1 MEGIQTQTYSFG
13 NLLENGAF
21 SSKNLD
27 GAGKK
32 VVKRVRESMEHMGEV
47 FDQKAGEFNAMRA
60 KRMKRTLGTRA
71 DEAGEDPVPKRV
83 SPVVANPI
91 VTTRS
96 AQAVSLVKTKL
107 VRNSNKG
114 RFGEFAKWIVPP
126 HSLIFGERSKTLGAI
141 SAVSDANNFTYA
153 SEFFSRYTLLGV
165 SLEDGLDAE
174 KVHREHESR
183 RHFATAVE
191 GVVSL
196 QCPRDSAKPFFFGD
210 PVYIQAD
217 NTFDLNFY
225 NTKAFMPLLKS
236 ALTEETEKNYI
247 RVGYFV
253 ERVDKNMEGI
263 RVKLSI
269 DAHLD
274 PTKLLSDPRS
284 STKQLHDFLLTEETK
299 KMFARARENFNFL
312 LNQQKKDE
320 DLDAAFS
327 TAVEKMKRDF
337 DDTKSKLEELEFTDD
352 GLKDFVLKMFQD
364 EITAFNTYADERIA
378 AHNELK
384 EPHAEVEEA
393 TAAAEKATP
402 ADDGEPASPSADAVL
417 DLEKQKLNLQR
428 QTRGQ
433 KLLQKVKEF
442 ENELNTRKQ
451 RLNSVRSLIQ
461 TGLDEYDEKENDLF
475 VLNQVLP
482 YFGPKDDDRGMLD
495 KVEDFKLRAESLYNT
510 SKNPTKGEDDKKQAD
525 QAVVA
530 YLKSM
535 NEKSMLDFFN
545 GEYGLATGFFGLYKN
560 AIKDIDAI
568 EKRVDVKVSEN
579 AKSSKVTSDTEGGK
593 EPENFDFDA
602 EATKTEKLLETMNVK
617 IGDSG
622 DGQNLE
628 TINDESLDV
637 QRNGDN
643 LKNSSYLKLYKS
655 KTTNDN
661 KAPVWLS
668 NMKTVGDSLAQVLL
682 YEKHKDYDQAKQAM
696 ASARSSAVTLFK
708 NSKFRKY
715 VGGANG
721 YESPA
726 DNTERSSNTVWPS
739 KIAQD
744 LDEFEKGTWSGTF
757 LQAIVDKAKVYGD

>member
-47 FDQKAGEFNAMRA
+47 FDQKAGELNAMRA

-71 DEAGEDPVPKRV
+71 DEAGEDTVPKRA
-83 SPVVANPI
+83 SSVVANPI

-107 VRNSNKG
+107 VRNSVQG
-114 RFGEFAKWIVPP
+114 RFGKFAKWIVPP
-126 HSLIFGERSKTLGAI
+126 HSLIFGQRSKTLGAI
-141 SAVSDANNFTYA
+141 PAVSDANNFTYA
-153 SEFFSRYTLLGV
+153 SEFFSVYTLLGV

-196 QCPRDSAKPFFFGD
+196 QCPKHNAEVFFFGD

-225 NTKAFMPLLKS
+225 NTKAFMPLHKT
-236 ALTEETEKNYI
+236 ALMGDSEKNYI

-299 KMFARARENFNFL
+299 KMFARARENFNSL
-312 LNQQKKDE
+312 LNQQQKDK
-320 DLDAAFS
+320 DLDTTFS
-327 TAVEKMKRDF
+327 TAVEEMKQDF
-337 DDTKSKLEELEFTDD
+337 DETKANLERLEFTDD
-352 GLKDFVLKMFQD
+352 GLKEFVLKMFQD
-364 EITAFNTYADERIA
+364 QITAFNTYTADKIA

-384 EPHAEVEEA
+384 GPHAKVKEAEEA
-393 TAAAEKATP
+393 TAAADEATS
-402 ADDGEPASPSADAVL
+402 AGDGKPASPPPDA
-417 DLEKQKLNLQR
+417 DLEKQRLNLQR
-428 QTRGQ
+428 QERGVQ
-433 KLLQKVKEF
+433 LLQKVQDF
-442 ENELNTRKQ
+442 EKELNERKK
-451 RLNSVRSLIQ
+451 RLENYISLIE
-461 TGLDEYDEKENDLF
+461 TSLDEYDEKESNLF
-475 VLNQVLP
+475 FLRRVLT
-482 YFGPKDDDRGMLD
+482 YFGPNSDNRGMLNKVQEFKD
-495 KVEDFKLRAESLYNT
+495 KAESLKNT
-510 SKNPTKGEDDKKQAD
+510 LKNQVKTEAEKEQAD
-525 QAVVA
+525 QDVSN
-530 YLKSM
+530 YLNLMDKNS
-535 NEKSMLDFFN
+535 NLDFFN
-545 GEYGLATGFFGLYKN
+545 DQYDQLTANFGFYKDQ
-560 AIKDIDAI
+560 IREIDEIEKSIDA
-568 EKRVDVKVSEN
+568 KVSQKAE
-579 AKSSKVTSDTEGGK
+579 SSKATSDTGGGK
-593 EPENFDFDA
+593 EPQNFDFDGEA
-602 EATKTEKLLETMNVK
+602 EKTKALLKTMNVK
-617 IGDSG
+617 IGEAGTTES
-622 DGQNLE
+622 LE
-628 TINDESLDV
+628 TIENNSLEIK
-637 QRNGDN
+637 RNGKT
-643 LKNSSYLKLYKS
+643 LKNTSYLNLYES
-655 KTTNDN
+655 KTKKDK

-668 NMKTVGDSLAQVLL
+668 SMKTVGDSLAQALL
-682 YEKHKDYDQAKQAM
+682 HEKGKDYYQAKQAM
-696 ASARSSAVTLFK
+696 TNARSSAVTLFQ
-708 NSKFRKY
+708 NSNFRQS

-726 DNTERSSNTVWPS
+726 DNTRNSDIVWPS
-739 KIAQD
+739 KIAQNLEEIETD
-744 LDEFEKGTWSGTF
+744 TWSGTF
-757 LQAIVDKAKVYGD
+757 LQAILEKAKVYKD